1 MTTIITLPACAA
13 PSAARQ
19 PDTTLDPASGD
30 PFAAALAAALT
41 AGLAGAQ
48 PAPMALVTL
57 GAPAQTGVS
66 SDDGAAVTDVS
77 LAAGSQTSEATVAS
91 SPPSTARTPLPI
103 AGVGA
108 KLGEGTV
115 ASLAPA
121 AAADG
126 TLAPVERGPLPRHQ
140 PTAKPAEPAP
150 DPSGLA
156 ASPVPAPR
164 QRPAAA
170 PPAPTPGAAGQQAPA
185 PTPEPAGDGDMI
197 AAWPGRDAVTV
208 ERVVRGAAP
217 SVSASRVAAPPAA
230 TRGAP
235 APTPEP
241 AGQQAPA
248 PTPEPAG
255 DVIAAWPGRDAVT
268 AERVVRG
275 TAPSVSASRIAAP
288 PATTRDA
295 PAPTPEPAG
304 DDVTAA
310 WPGRDAVTA
319 ERPIRGAAPS
329 VNASRVAAPPA
340 ATRDAPAP
348 TPELAG
354 DGDVTA
360 AWPGRD
366 AVTAERAIRGA
377 APSVRL
383 SVNAS
388 RVAAPPAAAR
398 DAPAPSAEPAG
409 DGDVTAAWP
418 GRDAVTLER
427 AIRGAAPSV
436 RLSVNASRVAAP
448 PATTRDAP
456 VIEQPAPSPNEG
468 LDALISLAVRRLA
481 ARVAGVAQPK
491 RGGTERV
498 PALPASWTPATDG
511 KTQVPSAVP
520 SAVPAAAEMEQG
532 DTLRAGSDTSGEGMQ
547 TPADDDGARHQLRL
561 IKFPSTSTPAPS
573 AGAGA
578 KLGEGTVAS
587 PVPAPLQRTAA
598 APPAPGA
605 GSAGRAPA
613 IAGGIEA
620 PPLATA
626 DQPAT
631 APSAPPPSGGA
642 APSLNASRVAA
653 PPAATRDAPAIE
665 QPAPSPNEERNTLID
680 FAVRR
685 LAARVAG
692 VAQPKRGGAEGT
704 AAAAEM
710 AEGDTLL
717 AGSEAFVEGTQ
728 TWVGDVGSRHQLRLI
743 KFPSMRSRLGLPTS
757 PAPADATGAGEGGAP
772 ASGRPSP
779 IRRTTRS
786 GELRVEAPRSAMT
799 PAPSAPLAPVP
810 ASAMSVP
817 AAPALAG
824 TASLTE
830 PASPVA
836 LVASEPLAPPPVPAD
851 RVTLRIGGEDGDA
864 TRVWV
869 SVRGDTVHTRIATAD
884 APAAAA
890 LTAALGEL
898 HSALE
903 RQGFTDGS
911 LRVLVPS
918 PGPNDGRTAPP
929 AAQAAANAAAAT
941 TPSRGTDA
949 PSDGNL
955 PGKQRGQDTATDRP
969 GQHGQR
975 PHQRSPRERER

>member
-185 PTPEPAGDGDMI
+185 PTPEPAGDGDLI

-319 ERPIRGAAPS
+319 ERPIRGAAP
-329 VNASRVAAPPA
+329 
-340 ATRDAPAP
+340 
-348 TPELAG
+348 
-354 DGDVTA
+354 
-360 AWPGRD
+360 
-366 AVTAERAIRGA
+366 
-377 APSVRL
+377 

-898 HSALE
+898 QSALE

-918 PGPNDGRTAPP
+918 PGPNDGRAAPP
-929 AAQAAANAAAAT
+929 AAQAAANVAAAT